1 MLSYRLEN
9 KLHYNP
15 KVGIMGQNQEDLKK
29 LKIEPVGNDITAVTF
44 FSSL

>member
-29 LKIEPVGNDITAVTF
+29 LKIEPVGNDKAFEIV
-44 FSSL
+44 SR